1 MPLSVASVYHLTMEA
16 NVHRGDNAFVNGH
29 AFVSHNGN
37 ASVTIGESDYGSA
50 KWWYAVCLAQQWGG
64 KSETSVQ
71 GTTTQTQTLPVA
83 FTDASYQVVRCV
95 NNTSASNTS
104 IHTNGFGVLSK
115 ATTSYTYR
123 YPSVHTGWSHQWIAI
138 GR

>member
-1 MPLSVASVYHLTMEA
+1 MATPYTTGGFWQTPMTVWYDSDLSSIYAGA
-16 NVHRGDNAFVNGH
+16 
-29 AFVSHNGN
+29 
-37 ASVTIGESDYGSA
+37 YGGA
-50 KWWYAVCLAQQWGG
+50 EYLKAGYIVLGVQQWGG